1 MITLVSQ
8 SAALVQRLRA
18 RAARLAAARAASRP
32 RRRSAARSASD
43 WHSATALWPDFTG
56 VSRDGK

>member
-1 MITLVSQ
+1 MIALRSQ
-8 SAALVQRLRA
+8 TAALAQRLRA
-18 RAARLAAARAASRP
+18 RAARLAIIQVATP
-32 RRRSAARSASD
+32 RRRKTPRALTD

>member
-1 MITLVSQ
+1 MITLASR

-18 RAARLAAARAASRP
+18 RAARLAVTRAAVRG
-32 RRRSAARSASD
+32 RRRRTPTD

-56 VSRDGK
+56 VRRDGE

>member
-1 MITLVSQ
+1 MITVASQ

-18 RAARLAAARAASRP
+18 RATRLADAYAVTRSRRAARKP
-32 RRRSAARSASD
+32 TD
-43 WHSATALWPDFTG
+43 WHSATSLWPDFTG

>member
-1 MITLVSQ
+1 MIVLASQ

-18 RAARLAAARAASRP
+18 RAARLAAARGRRP
-32 RRRSAARSASD
+32 ATRAPTD

>member
-1 MITLVSQ
+1 MIALTSR

-18 RAARLAAARAASRP
+18 RAMRLAVTRAGTRRRP
-32 RRRSAARSASD
+32 RRAPTD

-56 VSRDGK
+56 VRRDGE

>member
-1 MITLVSQ
+1 MIALASQ

-18 RAARLAAARAASRP
+18 RAMRLAVTRGQRRARRAP
-32 RRRSAARSASD
+32 TD

-56 VSRDGK
+56 VSRNGK

>member
-1 MITLVSQ
+1 MIALSSQ

-18 RAARLAAARAASRP
+18 RTARLAAARIRRPVSRAP
-32 RRRSAARSASD
+32 AD

>member
-1 MITLVSQ
+1 MIVLASQ

-18 RAARLAAARAASRP
+18 RAARLAASHA
-32 RRRSAARSASD
+32 AARSPSRSGRAPTD

>member
-1 MITLVSQ
+1 MIALASQ

-18 RAARLAAARAASRP
+18 RAARLAASKAAPSGRNRVTRAP
-32 RRRSAARSASD
+32 TD

>member
-1 MITLVSQ
+1 MIALASQ

-18 RAARLAAARAASRP
+18 RAARLAASHGRNRAARAP
-32 RRRSAARSASD
+32 TD